1 MESVCVGAF
10 ILFLFLAAIIIASP
24 ISMVIGAIA
33 YSVRKNDQRRIQN
46 AVVAAIVA
54 FVFLVVVACI
64 GFMIWNPQI

>member
-33 YSVRKNDQRRIQN
+33 YSVRENDQRRIQN

-54 FVFLVVVACI
+54 FVFLVAVACI